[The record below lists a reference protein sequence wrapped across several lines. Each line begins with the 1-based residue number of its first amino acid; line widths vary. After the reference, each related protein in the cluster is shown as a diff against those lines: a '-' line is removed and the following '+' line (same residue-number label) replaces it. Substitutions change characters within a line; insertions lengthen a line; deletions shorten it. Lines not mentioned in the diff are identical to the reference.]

1 MDQFK
6 HETASKVLKV
16 DYNANG
22 FLWMFGSI
30 SLDTEINV
38 RKRLV
43 RENDLSK
50 IASLKSGIDSQVE
63 FGKQINII
71 FAISTFI
78 LSTILAPL
86 TFYLQQSIK
95 TIDWQHEVRMVVT
108 KEELSIAKNNV
119 EKEAILS
126 KLTDQISE
134 DSDNYHEGL
143 LKMQDLQSKMLLII
157 FIPLIFIFVAA
168 IMRFKWLLS
177 LSTCVEN
184 AFTEKKEQELKS
196 KSRREDILRR
206 C

>member
-1 MDQFK
+1 M
-6 HETASKVLKV
+6 
-16 DYNANG
+16 
-22 FLWMFGSI
+22 I
-30 SLDTEINV
+30 PEINV